1 MAAGQP
7 TDQTVSNL
15 FTFFK
20 LCSKLKHLKRTGW
33 VNHNVSNPETVAGH
47 MYRMSMMSFLFIN
60 EPNVNQERCIKMS
73 LVHDLAESIVGDLT
87 PSCGVSREEKHK
99 QEKEAM
105 ETIRGLVPDQ
115 IGEEL
120 MTLWMEY
127 ENGITPDAIIVR
139 DLDKFDMIFQ
149 AYEYETSEGRY
160 GELQQFFDSTKD
172 IFKTSKVKE
181 WAAELY
187 KIRQNTDD
195 SDR

>member
-1 MAAGQP
+1 
-7 TDQTVSNL
+7 
-15 FTFFK
+15 
-20 LCSKLKHLKRTGW
+20 
-33 VNHNVSNPETVAGH
+33 
-47 MYRMSMMSFLFIN
+47 
-60 EPNVNQERCIKMS
+60 
-73 LVHDLAESIVGDLT
+73 
-87 PSCGVSREEKHK
+87 
-99 QEKEAM
+99 M